1 MTYDNLWES
10 KSPQQSW
17 LDKASTEQQEW
28 LEGLA
33 DYISEIESEP
43 VWRSVRQRF
52 VELFGED
59 AAPNETTLAKHVRYL
74 VGKRG

>member
-1 MTYDNLWES
+1 MTYDDLWEPRT
-10 KSPQQSW
+10 PQQSW
-17 LDKASTEQQEW
+17 LEKAPDEQREW

-33 DYISEIESEP
+33 DHIDKMGSEP
-43 VWRSVRQRF
+43 VWRAVHQKF
-52 VELFGED
+52 EEVFGEG